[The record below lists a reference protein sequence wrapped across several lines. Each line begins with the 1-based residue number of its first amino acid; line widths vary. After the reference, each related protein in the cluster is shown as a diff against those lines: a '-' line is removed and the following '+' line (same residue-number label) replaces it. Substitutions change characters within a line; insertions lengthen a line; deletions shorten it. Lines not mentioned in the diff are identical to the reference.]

1 MLMLSYAEKS
11 MGNDIFIDE
20 IRKSQLLTIINFC
33 EKYGISKVTY
43 HRIKNGKKKL
53 TKLEY
58 LGLKYI
64 KKEMENEA

>member
-1 MLMLSYAEKS
+1 

-20 IRKSQLLTIINFC
+20 IRKSQLLTIIEFC
-33 EKYGISKVTY
+33 EKYELSKPTY